1 MPHCCLCK
9 PGICVRQWSLLLSIG
24 DLVLYNYVW
33 ISVHYYWDTSILYY
47 MTVLVDQC
55 SLLLR
60 HVYLVLCD
68 CTCRSVFTTT
78 ETRLSCIIWQCLEN
92 NVTILLSCNA
102 LLSDSRFNYC
112 YYIDTMIF
120 TVFYYICHCSTIL
133 CWEKFNSITIFLG
146 IVLWSFSG

>member
-1 MPHCCLCK
+1 
-9 PGICVRQWSLLLSIG
+9 
-24 DLVLYNYVW
+24 
-33 ISVHYYWDTSILYY
+33 
-47 MTVLVDQC
+47 MTVLVDQYSLLLRHIYLVLYDSTC
-55 SLLLR
+55 RSVFTTTETRLSCIIWLLVDQYSLLLR
-60 HVYLVLCD
+60 HVYLVLYD

-133 CWEKFNSITIFLG
+133 CWEKLNSITIFLG
-146 IVLWSFSG
+146 IVLWSFWG